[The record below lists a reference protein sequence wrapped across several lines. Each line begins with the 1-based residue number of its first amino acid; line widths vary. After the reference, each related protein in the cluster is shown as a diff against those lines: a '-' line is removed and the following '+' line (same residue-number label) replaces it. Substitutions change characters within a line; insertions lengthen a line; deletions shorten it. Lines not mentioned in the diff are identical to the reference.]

1 MIDSKY
7 IKIRNL
13 LLRRQIV
20 LFILIFSFLSAQAQR
35 ELNRPN
41 HELLP
46 YYFGLSLSYNSSYLH
61 PEKRPLFLQSDS
73 VLSVEP
79 GTSGGLALGLAATA
93 NLASHFELRFIP
105 QLILGGAKYFTY
117 SLKYPTELEPAIQ
130 KKTIPSTIVSFPF
143 QLKFNSDRIDNFRVY
158 MMGGLKYDYDLAS
171 NSSARNAE
179 NLVKITKSDF
189 GYEAGIGFNF
199 FLPVVTI
206 SPEIKVSNG
215 LSNVHSRDVNLKYS
229 NVFDKLQSRM
239 LVVSIILEQ

>member
-1 MIDSKY
+1 MTDNKY
-7 IKIRNL
+7 IKTGNYL
-13 LLRRQIV
+13 LARQIAV
-20 LFILIFSFLSAQAQR
+20 FIFIFSFFSAQAQR

-41 HELLP
+41 HDLLP
-46 YYFGLSLSYNSSYLH
+46 YYFGLSLSYNSTYLH
-61 PEKRPLFLQSDS
+61 PEKHPMFLQNDS
-73 VLSVEP
+73 ILSVEP

-93 NLASHFELRFIP
+93 NIAKHWEARFIP

-117 SLKYPTELEPAIQ
+117 NLKYPTELEPAYQ

-143 QLKFNSDRIDNFRVY
+143 QIKFNSDRIDNFRVY

-179 NLVKITKSDF
+179 NLVKLTKSDF

-199 FLPVVTI
+199 YLPVVTV

-215 LSNVHSRDVNLKYS
+215 LSNIHSRDVNLKYS
-229 NVFDKLQSRM
+229 NVLDKLQSRM
-239 LVVSIILEQ
+239 FVISIILEQ